1 MLHLPPLQTKVQ
13 DLPEQSP
20 PVIAPLTADDLPK
33 LIALQAELINEAGD
47 LNRMRELF
55 ALVSKDSNYSLLGAK
70 KQGRLVGS
78 LVGIVCH
85 DLFGKCLPF
94 MVIENVIVTEA
105 LRHRGIGR
113 MLMMEV
119 ERIARAQGCRYLM
132 LVSSIAR
139 EQAPAFYHSLGYE
152 SAPYRGF
159 KKTLVPWEREEQ
171 RPVRAAD

>member
-1 MLHLPPLQTKVQ
+1 MLRPPLLQSEVQ
-13 DLPEQSP
+13 GFPGQSST
-20 PVIAPLTADDLPK
+20 VIAPLTVDDLPQ
-33 LIALQAELINEAGD
+33 LMSLQAELINEAGD

-55 ALVSKDSNYSLLGAK
+55 TLICKDSNYSLLGAK

-94 MVIENVIVTEA
+94 MVIENVIVTKA
-105 LRHRGIGR
+105 LRHQGIGR
-113 MLMMEV
+113 MLMTEV
-119 ERIARAQGCRYLM
+119 ERIAQARGCRYLM
-132 LVSSIAR
+132 LVSSITR

-159 KKTLVPWEREEQ
+159 KKTLVPW
-171 RPVRAAD
+171 